1 MHFVK
6 KKKNAFCNEPK
17 MGKKKKYHTFMLL
30 KFFLYVSRFWKRAAA
45 NGETSRRICDIH
57 SISLNKVSI

>member
-1 MHFVK
+1 MHFV

>member
-1 MHFVK
+1 MHFEKKMHFVMNPRW
-6 KKKNAFCNEPK
+6 KKKN
-17 MGKKKKYHTFMLL
+17 YHTFMLL

-45 NGETSRRICDIH
+45 NGETCRPICDIH